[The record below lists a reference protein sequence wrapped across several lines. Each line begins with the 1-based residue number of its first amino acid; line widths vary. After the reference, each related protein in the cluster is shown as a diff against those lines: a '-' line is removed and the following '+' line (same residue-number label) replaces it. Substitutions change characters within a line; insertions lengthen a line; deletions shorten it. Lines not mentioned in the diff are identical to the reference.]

1 MSQIVEQAGQ
11 KCWRTN
17 EGDTLDQIAIA
28 VYGTSAGTLEI
39 LAAANADL
47 AQPVLTSGVMLK
59 LPDIPKPQSRRVRQ
73 VFDATK
79 LGVSK

>member
-11 KCWRTN
+11 KFWRTN

-39 LAAANADL
+39 LAAANSDL
-47 AQPVLTSGVMLK
+47 AQPVLASGVMLK

-73 VFDATK
+73 VFDAAK